1 MKGLK
6 MFNPC
11 KNCMVKGNCTTEC
24 KTYTKYQKTMANT
37 LMLITIPT
45 TALTFLSLLIFFP
58 SAGFIIW
65 GGSVIFCH
73 IIPIISK
80 EVGFFVA
87 VMIGPFLVVVFIL
100 ATLTRPYVMR
110 PVEYRKYKKRTKFQ
124 RFFGIINN

>member
-1 MKGLK
+1 
-6 MFNPC
+6 
-11 KNCMVKGNCTTEC
+11 MVKGNCTTEC